1 MKISMGFREL
11 GETMNW
17 IIAKIKWIMIV
28 SGALTCTL
36 LYAAIAPQAALLSMF
51 GATLEGSL
59 AEIVVRNWGGLIALV
74 GAMQIYGAFELQ
86 SRSLIL
92 TIASISKL
100 LFVGLILMYGR
111 QYLDKA
117 GIAIAIDLVLVVLF
131 IGYFVG
137 IWRKQRST

>member
-1 MKISMGFREL
+1 
-11 GETMNW
+11 MNW
-17 IIAKIKWIMIV
+17 IIAKIKWIMLV

-59 AEIVVRNWGGLIALV
+59 AEIVVRNWGALITLV
-74 GAMQIYGAFELQ
+74 GAMQIYGAFNPQ

-92 TIASISKL
+92 TVALFSKL
-100 LFVGLILMYGR
+100 LFVSLILIYGR

-131 IGYFVG
+131 IGYFIG
-137 IWRKQRST
+137 MWRKRRDV

>member
-1 MKISMGFREL
+1 MSI
-11 GETMNW
+11 TMNW
-17 IIAKIKWIMIV
+17 IIAKIKWIVLV

-59 AEIVVRNWGGLIALV
+59 AEIVVRNWGALITLV
-74 GAMQIYGAFELQ
+74 GAMQIYGAFNPQ

-92 TIASISKL
+92 TVALFSKL
-100 LFVGLILMYGR
+100 LFVSLILIYGR

-137 IWRKQRST
+137 MQRKQRTA